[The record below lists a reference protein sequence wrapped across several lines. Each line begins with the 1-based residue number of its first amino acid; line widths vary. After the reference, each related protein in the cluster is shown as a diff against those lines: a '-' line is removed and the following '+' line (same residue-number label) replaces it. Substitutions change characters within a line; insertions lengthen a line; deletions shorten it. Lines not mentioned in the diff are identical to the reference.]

1 MPTLLFDLD
10 GTLIDSAPD
19 IAAALNQVL
28 NGAGLD
34 ALSVPEV
41 GMLIGEGVVRL
52 VEKAFAVRGVVLP
65 PERLATEAA
74 LMNRLYDDALTV
86 ETFVL
91 PHARD
96 ALESFYGEGIRTAVV
111 SNKPGHLTR
120 QIIDHY
126 RLTPFL
132 HAVQGA
138 EDHLP
143 KKPAPDMLL
152 NAMKNAKGS
161 ALDTVMVGD
170 SGIDV
175 KAARNAGIPVILVRG
190 GYTTIPVDE
199 LGADDVI
206 DHLGHLRAA
215 LIRRGWSL

>member
-28 NGAGLD
+28 NGAGLE

-52 VEKAFAVRGVVLP
+52 VEKAFAVRGIALP

-96 ALESFYGEGIRTAVV
+96 ALESLYGEGIRTAVV

-120 QIIDHY
+120 QIVDHY
-126 RLTPFL
+126 QLTPLL

-161 ALDTVMVGD
+161 ASDTVMVGD

-175 KAARNAGIPVILVRG
+175 KVARNAGIPVILVRG

-215 LIRRGWSL
+215 LIRLGWSL